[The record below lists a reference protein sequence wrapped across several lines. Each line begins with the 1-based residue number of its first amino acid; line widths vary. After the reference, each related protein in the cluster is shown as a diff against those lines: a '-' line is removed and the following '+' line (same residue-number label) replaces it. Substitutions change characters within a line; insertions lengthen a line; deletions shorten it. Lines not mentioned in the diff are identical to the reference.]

1 MDLCCRLDIVS
12 LYCMKKN
19 ALHKN
24 RLQDIGRTL
33 ECSERLEFKMD
44 KENFFDDE
52 SNSED
57 EENPIVNLSDSDVD
71 DIEGQLKKTSW
82 QYDSE
87 EYHPHPQA

>member
-1 MDLCCRLDIVS
+1 MDLCCRLGIVS

-19 ALHKN
+19 ALYKN
-24 RLQDIGRTL
+24 RFQDIGRTL
-33 ECSERLEFKMD
+33 VCSERLEFKMD
-44 KENFFDDE
+44 KENFFADE

-71 DIEGQLKKTSW
+71 DIEDQLNKTSW

-87 EYHPHPQA
+87 EYR